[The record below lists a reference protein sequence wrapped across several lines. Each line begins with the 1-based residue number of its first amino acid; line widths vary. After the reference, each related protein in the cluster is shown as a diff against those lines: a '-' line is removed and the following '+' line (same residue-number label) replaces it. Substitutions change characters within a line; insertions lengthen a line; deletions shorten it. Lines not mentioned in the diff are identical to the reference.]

1 MTVLNK
7 AVLTLEADVDGD
19 TNAETGVFEMR
30 GNLTISPSIRTGY
43 LVGGRGS
50 TVNSVATSL
59 AGKQDSGREGFR
71 LDLGGGALIVE
82 IEFDQWEGSPDQWG
96 NTGDSSSATQTDATG
111 AKPATQME
119 VLIEYLNRG
128 EFDSRNPARL
138 EYGEHHSD
146 GLFSALDVVVEGPNM
161 RRSAKDG
168 SWFSG
173 TLTCIS
179 VQSVN
184 DALDATSLK
193 G

>member
-7 AVLTLEADVDGD
+7 ATLTLDADVDGD
-19 TNAETGVFEMR
+19 GTAETGVFEMS

-50 TVNSVATSL
+50 TVNSVASSL
-59 AGKQDSGREGFR
+59 AGQEESGREGFR

-82 IEFDQWEGSPDQWG
+82 IEFDGWEGSPDQWG
-96 NTGDSSSATQTDATG
+96 NTGDDSTTTMADATG
-111 AKPATQME
+111 AAPTTQME

-128 EFDSRNPARL
+128 EFDSRDPARL
-138 EYGEHHSD
+138 QYGEHHSN
-146 GLFSALDVVVEGPNM
+146 GLFSELDVVVEGPNM

-168 SWFSG
+168 SWFTG

-179 VQSVN
+179 VQSID
-184 DALDATSLK
+184 DAIDATSLK